1 MDAMNLLVSFLLLMV
16 TATSMTAAQATPKPP
31 GELKITT
38 ITEKPFLMITSAGTF
53 EGYIVDLVNALA
65 DEVGFK
71 YKLKLVADG
80 RYGALTPDG
89 KWNGMI
95 GELLNK
101 TVDMSAAALTI
112 SYIRS
117 QVVDFSKPYLKLGT
131 TILMRKPTR
140 ERQSSMFAILAPFE
154 VEVWVF
160 IVIAYAVMSFILFL
174 LGRFTEWQQ
183 NPNSDHSD
191 IEERNAFSCL
201 NSAWFLFG
209 FPGKAGLTPISLSVR
224 IVSAVWWI
232 FSFFVFATYVA
243 SLSSIIGVV
252 SNSMPKPTVESASDL
267 AAQTKIKYGTIA
279 GGSTM
284 TFFKTS
290 KISVYEKMW
299 QFMSTHEP
307 SVFVRTSKEG
317 FERARRGNYA
327 FIAESTTIDYIVQRE
342 CSLMKVGGLLDSKGY
357 GLAFPK
363 GSPYKDSVNL
373 ALLKLQ
379 ESGRLHQLYR
389 KWFHSNSCVQDD
401 DDKLPRHVN
410 IGVSEIRGAFV
421 ILVLG
426 VIVAVVVAIFECLYR
441 AAQRS
446 KDKKSTFSDQF
457 SSDQKRSV
465 GGCCSTT
472 RDVTPPPR
480 SASPSELKQ
489 GA

>member
-16 TATSMTAAQATPKPP
+16 TATSMTAAQATPKP
-31 GELKITT
+31 GDELKITT
-38 ITEKPFLMITSAGTF
+38 ILSEPFLMITSAGTF

-95 GELLNK
+95 GELINK
-101 TVDMSAAALTI
+101 TVDMSAAPLTI
-112 SYIRS
+112 TYMRS
-117 QVVDFSKPYLKLGT
+117 QVVDFSKPYLNLGT
-131 TILMRKPTR
+131 TIVMRKPTR

-154 VEVWVF
+154 AEVWVF

-183 NPNSDHSD
+183 NPNSD

-252 SNSMPKPTVESASDL
+252 SNSTLKPTVQSASDL

-284 TFFKTS
+284 AFFKTS
-290 KISVYEKMW
+290 RITVYQKMW
-299 QFMSTHEP
+299 QFMSSHEP
-307 SVFVRTSKEG
+307 SVFVNTNKDG

-327 FIAESTTIDYIVQRE
+327 FITESTMIDYVVQKKP
-342 CSLMKVGGLLDSKGY
+342 CSLMKVGGLLDSKAFGI
-357 GLAFPK
+357 AFPK
-363 GSPYKDSVNL
+363 GSPYKDLVNL
-373 ALLKLQ
+373 ALLKLI
-379 ESGRLHQLYR
+379 ENGRLHQLYQ
-389 KWFHSNSCVQDD
+389 KWFHSNECPRVDD
-401 DDKLPRHVN
+401 DADEFPRHLN

-441 AAQRS
+441 TAQRS
-446 KDKKSTFSDQF
+446 KDKKTTFIDQF

-480 SASPSELKQ
+480 SAPPSELKQ